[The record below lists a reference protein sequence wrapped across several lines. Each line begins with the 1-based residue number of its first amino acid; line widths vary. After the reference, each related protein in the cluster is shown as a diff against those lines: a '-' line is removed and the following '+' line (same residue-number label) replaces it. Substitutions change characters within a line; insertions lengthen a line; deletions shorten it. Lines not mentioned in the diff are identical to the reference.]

1 MERVS
6 GAASNGMNSLSWVLE
21 TEAFQTEAT
30 ISYGI
35 KSKWLRVQKLNI
47 LHLIWS
53 FLKYG
58 RDI

>member
-1 MERVS
+1 MFFGGNFLYVINKIHSVERVS

-35 KSKWLRVQKLNI
+35 KSK
-47 LHLIWS
+47 
-53 FLKYG
+53 
-58 RDI
+58 

>member
-21 TEAFQTEAT
+21 TEAT

-35 KSKWLRVQKLNI
+35 KSKWLRVQKLDI